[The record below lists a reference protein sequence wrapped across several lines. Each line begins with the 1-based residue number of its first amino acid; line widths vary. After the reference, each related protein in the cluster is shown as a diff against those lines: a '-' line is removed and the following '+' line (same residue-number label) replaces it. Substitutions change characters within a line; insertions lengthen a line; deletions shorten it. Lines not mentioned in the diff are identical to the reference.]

1 MVVRPKPRST
11 RLLVVVLVSISLAVI
26 TVDYR
31 QGPDGPLASLGEL
44 SLEMMAPLQRA
55 MTNVT
60 SPVRNFFVSIAHL
73 PSLSDENEQ
82 LKQRLAD
89 ASADIS
95 QVAAMQ
101 AELEQLHRL
110 LDLQDRFD
118 FPLRTSLVIGLGVSN
133 FENVIT
139 IDTGANDGVAVEMPV
154 VTAGDTGARLVGR
167 VVKVSANAA
176 DVLLITDR
184 DAATSGRLVDTHQA
198 GLLEGQGDADMKM
211 SFLNAGVV
219 VEPGEIVETNGYQD
233 GLYPPGITIGEV
245 SRFVPA
251 TSTAESFVF
260 VRAAVDFSTLDYVA
274 VVLKT
279 PIDTTGLS
287 GSTP

>member
-44 SLEMMAPLQRA
+44 SLELMAPLQRSV
-55 MTNVT
+55 TNVT
-60 SPVRNFFVSIAHL
+60 SPVRDFFVSIANL

-118 FPLRTSLVIGLGVSN
+118 FPLVTSLVIGIGPSN
-133 FENVIT
+133 FENV
-139 IDTGANDGVAVEMPV
+139 DHDRLGRERRRRRRHAGRDGGGHRSASRRP
-154 VTAGDTGARLVGR
+154 RGR
-167 VVKVSANAA
+167 
-176 DVLLITDR
+176 
-184 DAATSGRLVDTHQA
+184 
-198 GLLEGQGDADMKM
+198 GL
-211 SFLNAGVV
+211 
-219 VEPGEIVETNGYQD
+219 GERRE
-233 GLYPPGITIGEV
+233 
-245 SRFVPA
+245 
-251 TSTAESFVF
+251 
-260 VRAAVDFSTLDYVA
+260 RAAHHRPGRRHVGTASSTRTRPD
-274 VVLKT
+274 
-279 PIDTTGLS
+279 
-287 GSTP
+287 

>member
-44 SLEMMAPLQRA
+44 SLELMAPLQRA

-60 SPVRNFFVSIAHL
+60 SPVRDFFVSIAHL

-139 IDTGANDGVAVEMPV
+139 IDTGMNDGVAVDMPV

-211 SFLNAGVV
+211 SFLNPEVT
-219 VEPGEIVETNGYQD
+219 VEPGAVVETTGYLD
-233 GLYPPGITIGEV
+233 GLYPLGITIGEV

-251 TSTAESFVF
+251 TGTSEPYVT
-260 VRAAVDFSTLDYVA
+260 VRPAADFSTLDYVA
-274 VVLKT
+274 VIMKP
-279 PIDTTGLS
+279 PIDTSGLD
-287 GSTP
+287 GGAP

>member
-60 SPVRNFFVSIAHL
+60 SPVRDFFVSIAHL

-118 FPLRTSLVIGLGVSN
+118 FPLETSLVIGLGPSN

-139 IDTGANDGVAVEMPV
+139 IDTGTNDGVAVDMPV
-154 VTAGDTGARLVGR
+154 VTAGDSGARLVGR
-167 VVKVSANAA
+167 VVRVSANAA
-176 DVLLITDR
+176 NVLLITDR

-211 SFLNAGVV
+211 SFLNPEVT
-219 VEPGEIVETNGYQD
+219 VEPGAVVETTGYVD
-233 GLYPPGITIGEV
+233 GLYPLGITIGEV

-251 TSTAESFVF
+251 TGTSEPYVT
-260 VRAAVDFSTLDYVA
+260 VRPAADFSTLDYVA
-274 VVLKT
+274 VIMKP
-279 PIDTTGLS
+279 PIDTSGLD
-287 GSTP
+287 GGAP